1 MGNGLQVGSL
11 VGLPIGMEF
20 SLMPTDMVRKPQ
32 LKAVMGRRDMKVAS
46 EEVHL
51 GKRAHSVAS
60 EKLME
65 EGKS

>member
-1 MGNGLQVGSL
+1 MGNELQVGSL

-46 EEVHL
+46 ERDHL

-60 EKLME
+60 K
-65 EGKS
+65 K